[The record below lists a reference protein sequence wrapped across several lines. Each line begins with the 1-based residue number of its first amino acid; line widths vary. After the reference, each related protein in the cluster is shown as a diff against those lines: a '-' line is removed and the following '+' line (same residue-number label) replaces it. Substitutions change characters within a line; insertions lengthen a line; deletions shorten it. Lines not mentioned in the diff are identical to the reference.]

1 MTSLALASA
10 SSSTS
15 VLAGFEFSP
24 GEVAGI
30 LAFFA
35 AAALLLATYLAA
47 FVAAL
52 VHSVQRLHRDGRLRH
67 PVLVVPIPVLALLLA
82 FQTRT
87 TPAAPLFVVAGLGFG
102 YALMWRSG
110 QGWFRWTALPVLP
123 WLVALVGTR

>member
-1 MTSLALASA
+1 
-10 SSSTS
+10 
-15 VLAGFEFSP
+15 
-24 GEVAGI
+24 
-30 LAFFA
+30 
-35 AAALLLATYLAA
+35 
-47 FVAAL
+47 L

-102 YALMWRSG
+102 YILMWRSG